1 MFAKSFESYIQIDL
15 SDNEHW
21 SNIATRILQQS
32 EEKSIIPPRSILF
45 NGEKVN
51 VFSVD
56 ELIPEKGTEE
66 LTNGEKNRN
75 VLMSLCRL
83 LKHIDA
89 SEFLK
94 RQFVMLGDGMV
105 FYNPSQNE
113 PRFIVAPVECDNA
126 DEELSLVDKWDRS
139 CLAFILRHID
149 EKDCALDS
157 NLLQVKNLCLA
168 NRIDRLD
175 EIIELLDNR
184 QPFVPVKRENKS
196 LSLSYQGQYGHFALY
211 DNEGTYKIGS
221 KASCQGVISFNP
233 TVSREHCEIYYDGND
248 YYVEDLGSSN
258 GTYLNGTR
266 VMRGM
271 QMMIKDG
278 DVVRISDMDF
288 KIEIR

>member
-1 MFAKSFESYIQIDL
+1 MFAKSFESFIQIDL

-45 NGEKVN
+45 NGENIN

-75 VLMSLCRL
+75 VLMALCRL
-83 LKHIDA
+83 IRHIDS

-105 FYNPSQNE
+105 YFNLSENE
-113 PRFIVAPVECDNA
+113 PRFIVAPVECNSA
-126 DEELSLVDKWDRS
+126 DDEFILVEKWTRS
-139 CLAFILRHID
+139 CLMFILRHLN
-149 EKDCALDS
+149 EKECSVDNS
-157 NLLQVKNLCLA
+157 LQMARNLCLE
-168 NRIDRLD
+168 NRIEKLD
-175 EIIELLDNR
+175 EILELLENR
-184 QPFVPVKRENKS
+184 QPYVPVRQDNKS
-196 LSLSYQGQYGHFALY
+196 LSLKYQGQYGHFALY
-211 DNEGTYKIGS
+211 DDEGTYKIGS
-221 KASCQGVISFNP
+221 SASCQGIISFNP
-233 TVSREHCEIYYDGND
+233 TVSREHCVIHFDGND
-248 YYVEDLGSSN
+248 FYVEDLGSSN

-271 QMMIKDG
+271 QMVIKDG
-278 DVVRISDMDF
+278 DVVRLSDMDF
-288 KIEIR
+288 VVNIR